1 MDKVIDFVHARKLR
15 PTWLVYS
22 EGIEHGGEFMA
33 VLCAVNRYGRGSEN
47 RNLPPVELHGQVI
60 RNLSADGYND
70 TARLLQID
78 NVEDSLQ

>member
-1 MDKVIDFVHARKLR
+1 MDEVIDFVHARELC

-22 EGIEHGGEFMA
+22 ESIEHGGEFSPGVGA
-33 VLCAVNRYGRGSEN
+33 RCGLGRVSEK

-70 TARLLQID
+70 TARLLQIN
-78 NVEDSLQ
+78 NVKDSLQ

>member
-1 MDKVIDFVHARKLR
+1 MDKVVDFVHARELR

-22 EGIEHGGEFMA
+22 EGIEHGGEFMS
-33 VLCAVNRYGRGSEN
+33 VLCAVNRYGRGSEY
-47 RNLPPVELHGQVI
+47 RNLSPVELHGQVI

-70 TARLLQID
+70 TARLLQIN

>member
-1 MDKVIDFVHARKLR
+1 
-15 PTWLVYS
+15 
-22 EGIEHGGEFMA
+22 MA

-47 RNLPPVELHGQVI
+47 RNLPSVELHGQII